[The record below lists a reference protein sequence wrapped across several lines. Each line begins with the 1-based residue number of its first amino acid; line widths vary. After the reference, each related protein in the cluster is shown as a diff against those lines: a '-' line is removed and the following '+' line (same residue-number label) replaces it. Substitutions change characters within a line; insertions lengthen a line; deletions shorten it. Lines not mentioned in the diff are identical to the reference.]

1 MSTAA
6 TSTTLRERLS
16 SPLTWHL
23 AGFVVLLVIA
33 IALGIRL
40 GFDWT
45 ATDAHANSV
54 LTSKQ
59 LQLKALEIQTVP
71 LRGIDGRVEK
81 TREQID
87 HFQQKRIPP
96 NYSSIDERIDELE
109 VASGVHLTRVQ
120 YTQRPPGSGL
130 TEITIDT
137 NLAGDYPAIM
147 RFVNG
152 IERDPIFFVIRA
164 MSFTGQQGGLVS
176 LRMEV
181 STWLRPADAAASG
194 LPPTPE
200 NSDQAPSASNS
211 GSVSSPG
218 KEGE

>member
-1 MSTAA
+1 M
-6 TSTTLRERLS
+6 
-16 SPLTWHL
+16 
-23 AGFVVLLVIA
+23 
-33 IALGIRL
+33 
-40 GFDWT
+40 
-45 ATDAHANSV
+45 
-54 LTSKQ
+54 
-59 LQLKALEIQTVP
+59 QTEP
-71 LRGIDGRVEK
+71 LRGIDRRVEQ

-87 HFQQKRIPP
+87 KFQQKRIPP

-120 YTQRPPGSGL
+120 YTQGRPAPVSPRSPS
-130 TEITIDT
+130 TPIIS
-137 NLAGDYPAIM
+137 GDYPAIM
-147 RFVNG
+147 RFVNS

-176 LRMEV
+176 LRMEL

-200 NSDQAPSASNS
+200 AGNEASADSQLP
-211 GSVSSPG
+211 V

>member
-1 MSTAA
+1 MSTTAA
-6 TSTTLRERLS
+6 STTWRERLA
-16 SPLTWHL
+16 SPLTWHV
-23 AGFVVLLVIA
+23 AGFIVLLA
-33 IALGIRL
+33 IAVVLGIRL
-40 GFDWT
+40 GLDWT
-45 ATDAHANSV
+45 ATDAHSNGV
-54 LTSKQ
+54 LFNKQ
-59 LQLKALEIQTVP
+59 LQVRTLELQTEP
-71 LRGIDGRVEK
+71 LRGIDGRVEQ

-87 HFQQKRIPP
+87 KFQQKRIPP
-96 NYSSIDERIDELE
+96 NYSSIDERINELE

-137 NLAGDYPAIM
+137 NLSGDYPAIM
-147 RFVNG
+147 RFVNR

-176 LRMEV
+176 LRMEL

-200 NSDQAPSASNS
+200 AGNEASADSQLP
-211 GSVSSPG
+211 V